1 MLPCTCS
8 CEAAGEAG
16 ESGTL
21 IWGKRE
27 PWKLAT
33 FVPVSALLKLLLP
46 ILYLHVLLHMIILQF
61 RSRFLVCAVGEIQ
74 PRARLG
80 LGEISALH
88 RLRVRHGWLML
99 NFCLRVK
106 AVDMGGPFLPFE
118 KQNRD

>member
-1 MLPCTCS
+1 MLPCTRS

-27 PWKLAT
+27 PWKLAA
-33 FVPVSALLKLLLP
+33 FVPVSALLELLLP
-46 ILYLHVLLHMIILQF
+46 VLYLHVLLHMIILQF
-61 RSRFLVCAVGEIQ
+61 RSRFLVCRKNPLCVCAVGEIQ

-88 RLRVRHGWLML
+88 RLWVRHGWLML
-99 NFCLRVK
+99 NFCLRVN
-106 AVDMGGPFLPFE
+106 G
-118 KQNRD
+118 